1 MSDSSSPAPTAAAS
15 AQPQQQQP
23 RLVFFMPP
31 PVTFTMQF
39 GGDGGPT
46 LQFIPSPMGF
56 LGDGLNFWTGMQ
68 HQMESDGMMR
78 ALHELFVRNQQ
89 EAQGPPPTSKSFLD
103 KMPTKCWT
111 ASSSQTEKFADCPIC
126 LCDYELKDEFIAL
139 PCSHM
144 MHKDCGMPWLTE
156 HNVCP
161 VCRHQ
166 LPTAQDEAAAK
177 PAAASAPVS
186 EPEQELEPEPENDD
200 DESVR
205 VTGLR
210 RSRSQSLDQPRL
222 VRQRVH
228 EHENTTT
235 LPGSLPS
242 LDEDEME
249 SLLEE
254 EATRLVEEELA
265 KRTAHDDGSVNFDE
279 VDVEELLRE
288 SSTW

>member
-1 MSDSSSPAPTAAAS
+1 MSDSSNVPTATAS
-15 AQPQQQQP
+15 AQQQQQP

-56 LGDGLNFWTGMQ
+56 LDDGLNFWTGMQ
-68 HQMESDGMMR
+68 HHMESDGMMR

-89 EAQGPPPTSKSFLD
+89 ESQGPPPTSKSFLD

-111 ASSSQTEKFADCPIC
+111 ASSSKTEKFTDCPIC
-126 LCDYELKDEFIAL
+126 LCDYEIKDEFIAL

-144 MHKDCGMPWLTE
+144 MHKECGMPWLTE

-177 PAAASAPVS
+177 PTASAPVS
-186 EPEQELEPEPENDD
+186 EPEHEPEPENGDD
-200 DESVR
+200 DSIR
-205 VTGLR
+205 VTGMR

-228 EHENTTT
+228 EYENTTT
-235 LPGSLPS
+235 LPGSLQS
-242 LDEDEME
+242 VDEDEME

-265 KRTAHDDGSVNFDE
+265 KRTVHDECVNFGD